1 MEGMIKELDM
11 LLPATSKQLS
21 EKLSNAI
28 GEEAIRE
35 IVLGEFTTLLKKRE
49 KEVGKELWTEVKRYL
64 FLDTID
70 RFWTDH
76 LTAIDDLRQGIN
88 LRGYAQL
95 DPLTEYKNEAFGMFE
110 KLLTDVY
117 FDVVRRLFQV
127 QVDAQETP
135 QDMKAA
141 QEVSPKIHLH
151 AASAQSAIT
160 VQKEPAKV
168 EVEVKNT
175 SATPKKLG
183 RNDLCW
189 CGSGKKYKKCHY
201 PN

>member
-1 MEGMIKELDM
+1 VY
-11 LLPATSKQLS
+11 LLLAAISKQLS
-21 EKLSNAI
+21 ETLAGSI
-28 GEEAIRE
+28 GEDAIRTT
-35 IVLGEFTTLLKKRE
+35 IMNEFTSLLKKRE
-49 KEVGKELWTEVKRYL
+49 KEVGKELWIDVKRYL

-117 FDVVRRLFQV
+117 YDVVRRLFQV
-127 QVDAQETP
+127 QVNAEETTKDI
-135 QDMKAA
+135 QAA
-141 QEVSPKIHLH
+141 EKEAPKIHLH
-151 AASAQSAIT
+151 AASSQSALET
-160 VQKEPAKV
+160 KKPTEAAKR
-168 EVEVKNT
+168 ETQN
-175 SATPKKLG
+175 SNATKQLG
-183 RNDLCW
+183 RNDPCW